1 MRLSTTLGKLTF
13 VDDTSTQTADPS
25 FKQLLT
31 IEGDELADFSYET
44 FNPEDETTFPG
55 YNSAVKLRTG
65 SLVFTVMEGPLKN
78 IMLFLS
84 NLSRLK
90 AVYDRASEAAMQRAA
105 EVTRMHYDV
114 IIKTPIVVLPQDGLG
129 SQNRLVLRLGQV
141 NAKNS
146 FGRGENSPDSIVAS
160 LSGVNITT
168 EGPLGILQILDRV
181 DLSVNVDD
189 YAASSNQPKTQ
200 KIHGESNDIHMSLTQ
215 QQYVLVMNLT
225 KTLPRILKADDETLP
240 TPARVPHPAS
250 SDVTGRDPS
259 PSVAAE
265 GANMDFA
272 FRVPVVR
279 LELYGN
285 KATSKE
291 TLHEDSIAAFSIN
304 SSHIQYESKADGA
317 SEANVTVKSIAMS
330 NTRPGNSIYR
340 DLIPEGKRRGNQFTV
355 QYTVSAQPEGAAQAL
370 VTIDS
375 PQVVL
380 AVDPLYALTEFALA
394 PFKSEDSRQVP
405 SSDND
410 DKPQDESTS
419 KSTNE
424 SSLSYRVEVRHST
437 VLILASDTD
446 PKAQA
451 IEMSIKDVVVAQ
463 QAKMTLAV
471 HELGMSFGRMDQP
484 SERVRFLDD
493 VDITVA
499 MDTRGVAGN
508 QSMILDVDITPV
520 IFRASYTE
528 IMLIVDVVNKA
539 AALASAATSKP
550 ETAIGE
556 GQDRQVALPINEQS
570 AKPNQS
576 RRKSVT
582 NHPQVVVSK
591 ETLHTRIG
599 GFQLVLIGDLQDLP
613 LVHLSTKPFSLNV
626 NDWSTDLHAK
636 TAMSTTINYYNLM
649 NSHWEPLMDPWEFA
663 LTVAKTTGTGDN
675 GTMAVKFTSR
685 QRLEMNMT
693 AAFIE
698 LAITSATVWSQ
709 QHERVQHEG
718 RGVDAP
724 FVVRNRTGYTLLVW
738 ADSDKSLRSSGQ
750 GKSVQVRRLA
760 DNEAIPWRFQDHKR
774 QRENLSSSSHNAFG
788 VQFENMP
795 WERVRNVSVDREGD
809 QSYVLKPRVQ
819 EVLHRVV
826 CDVKLKDNV
835 KIVTFRSAF
844 QVENMTHLPM
854 ELVLIDANNKQAAPV
869 CKIPPGESYP
879 LPIEAAYNNRFKL
892 RPDRGFDY
900 SWSSDTLSWQ
910 DLVRRPV
917 RSIGCKHKSP
927 EEAVFR
933 FQAASLFDK
942 KDPVVKRYPKLNL
955 RLRAPIE
962 VENLLP
968 YNIRYR
974 VYDKNTRSNTTN
986 FLIRGGSSPIHTVQ
1000 LDHLLLLSVEA
1011 QDSGFKQSEFA
1022 IINTDNPDDFRTENS
1037 LILHDKRDQKLTLRL
1052 HYITYPDAGGAMKVQ
1067 IYSPYIILN
1076 KTGLPFSLAFK
1087 TWSGVQNKV
1096 AGQEAFASRSGG
1108 HIGLVKEYD

>member
-1 MRLSTTLGKLTF
+1 
-13 VDDTSTQTADPS
+13 
-25 FKQLLT
+25 
-31 IEGDELADFSYET
+31 
-44 FNPEDETTFPG
+44 
-55 YNSAVKLRTG
+55 
-65 SLVFTVMEGPLKN
+65 
-78 IMLFLS
+78 
-84 NLSRLK
+84 
-90 AVYDRASEAAMQRAA
+90 
-105 EVTRMHYDV
+105 
-114 IIKTPIVVLPQDGLG
+114 
-129 SQNRLVLRLGQV
+129 
-141 NAKNS
+141 
-146 FGRGENSPDSIVAS
+146 
-160 LSGVNITT
+160 
-168 EGPLGILQILDRV
+168 
-181 DLSVNVDD
+181 
-189 YAASSNQPKTQ
+189 
-200 KIHGESNDIHMSLTQ
+200 
-215 QQYVLVMNLT
+215 
-225 KTLPRILKADDETLP
+225 
-240 TPARVPHPAS
+240 
-250 SDVTGRDPS
+250 
-259 PSVAAE
+259 
-265 GANMDFA
+265 
-272 FRVPVVR
+272 
-279 LELYGN
+279 
-285 KATSKE
+285 
-291 TLHEDSIAAFSIN
+291 
-304 SSHIQYESKADGA
+304 
-317 SEANVTVKSIAMS
+317 
-330 NTRPGNSIYR
+330 
-340 DLIPEGKRRGNQFTV
+340 
-355 QYTVSAQPEGAAQAL
+355 
-370 VTIDS
+370 
-375 PQVVL
+375 
-380 AVDPLYALTEFALA
+380 
-394 PFKSEDSRQVP
+394 
-405 SSDND
+405 
-410 DKPQDESTS
+410 
-419 KSTNE
+419 
-424 SSLSYRVEVRHST
+424 
-437 VLILASDTD
+437 
-446 PKAQA
+446 
-451 IEMSIKDVVVAQ
+451 
-463 QAKMTLAV
+463 
-471 HELGMSFGRMDQP
+471 
-484 SERVRFLDD
+484 
-493 VDITVA
+493 
-499 MDTRGVAGN
+499 
-508 QSMILDVDITPV
+508 
-520 IFRASYTE
+520 
-528 IMLIVDVVNKA
+528 
-539 AALASAATSKP
+539 
-550 ETAIGE
+550 
-556 GQDRQVALPINEQS
+556 
-570 AKPNQS
+570 
-576 RRKSVT
+576 
-582 NHPQVVVSK
+582 
-591 ETLHTRIG
+591 
-599 GFQLVLIGDLQDLP
+599 
-613 LVHLSTKPFSLNV
+613 
-626 NDWSTDLHAK
+626 
-636 TAMSTTINYYNLM
+636 
-649 NSHWEPLMDPWEFA
+649 
-663 LTVAKTTGTGDN
+663 
-675 GTMAVKFTSR
+675 
-685 QRLEMNMT
+685 MT